1 MTKPRDFDSLKQM
14 AASGAIDT
22 VLVCFVDILKELPA
36 TMILRP
42 FNFNTLATE
51 LYQYSSSESLELGS
65 LHALTIIVFLT
76 ISVFLLDNVLEKK
89 LITKTKKN

>member
-1 MTKPRDFDSLKQM
+1 MV
-14 AASGAIDT
+14 DT
-22 VLVCFVDILKELPA
+22 MKELPI
-36 TMILRP
+36 TLLLRP

-76 ISVFLLDNVLEKK
+76 IAVVSLISILQKK
-89 LITKTKKN
+89 LQKQKKIN

>member
-1 MTKPRDFDSLKQM
+1 MV
-14 AASGAIDT
+14 DT
-22 VLVCFVDILKELPA
+22 MKELPI
-36 TMILRP
+36 TLLLRP

-76 ISVFLLDNVLEKK
+76 IAVFLLDNVLEKK